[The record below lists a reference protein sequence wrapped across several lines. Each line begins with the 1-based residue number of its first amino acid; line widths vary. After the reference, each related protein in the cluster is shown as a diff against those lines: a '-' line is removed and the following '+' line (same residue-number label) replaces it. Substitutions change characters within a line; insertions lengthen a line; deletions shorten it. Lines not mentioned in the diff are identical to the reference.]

1 MTLRDSVTAG
11 EQALPAMS
19 GGEVSSR
26 RLALAGVAYCAVL
39 AILWLIARFFHLR
52 QLVEH
57 PVSTFVSFALLFA
70 PYWFF
75 GFGAAD
81 WVRRALPG
89 AGARIAAAALLTAP
103 YFVLSLP
110 RGEFHWSLAAGTRRI
125 SQDDDDE
132 RCALRISGHQA
143 GWGHRL

>member
-1 MTLRDSVTAG
+1 MIIPGSKLPSSARMTLRDSVTAG

-19 GGEVSSR
+19 GGEISWR
-26 RLALAGVAYCAVL
+26 KLAWAGLSYCALLV
-39 AILWLIARFFHLR
+39 IFWQIARFFHLR
-52 QLVEH
+52 QLEEH

-89 AGARIAAAALLTAP
+89 SAARIAAAALLTAP
-103 YFVLSLP
+103 YFVLSLS
-110 RGEFHWSLAAGTRRI
+110 RGEFHWS
-125 SQDDDDE
+125 
-132 RCALRISGHQA
+132 
-143 GWGHRL
+143 